1 MIPIIDTHQHLW
13 DATRFQ
19 LPWLSS
25 VPQLNRNFLMSDY
38 LDATRGQEVVK
49 TIYME
54 VNVADHERL
63 QEIDYV
69 TAFCDDDTNPMQ
81 GAVAS
86 GDLASPQFGDYIK
99 RLAANPFLKGVRRVL
114 HDPET
119 PPGTCI
125 EEDFVRGVRLLGAQ
139 GLSFDVCIRP
149 EELPHAVVLAGKCP
163 DTTLIIDHCGNAD
176 PYVVSGAGGAGGVG
190 DPGPRSA
197 GDDARHTG
205 SDWREA
211 MGQLADKPNTICKIS
226 GIVARVKESWTPDDL
241 APTVNACIDAF
252 GEDRVIFGGDWPVCT
267 LGASFVEWADAL
279 RGIISGRPESV
290 QRKLLHD
297 NAYRVYRLG

>member
-13 DATRFQ
+13 DSTRFQ

-25 VPQLNRNFLMSDY
+25 VPQLNRSFLMSDY
-38 LDATRGQEVVK
+38 LDAAKDQEVVK

-54 VNVADHERL
+54 IDVAEQQRL

-69 TAFCDDDTNPMQ
+69 TALCEDDANPMQ

-86 GDLASPQFGDYIK
+86 GDPASPQFGDYTDK
-99 RLAANPFLKGVRRVL
+99 LAANPFLKGVRRVL
-114 HDPET
+114 HVPEM

-125 EEDFVRGVRLLGAQ
+125 QDDFVRGVRLLGKQ
-139 GLSFDVCIRP
+139 GLCFDVCIRP

-176 PYVVSGAGGAGGVG
+176 PYVVSGAS
-190 DPGPRSA
+190 DPGPRTA

-205 SDWREA
+205 PGWREA
-211 MGQLADKPNTICKIS
+211 MGELADKPNTICKIS
-226 GIVARVKESWTPDDL
+226 GIVARAKESWTPDDL

-252 GEDRVIFGGDWPVCT
+252 GEDRVVFGGDWPVCT
-267 LGASFVEWADAL
+267 LGASFAQWADAL
-279 RGIISGRPESV
+279 RGIISVRPEAV